1 MSQDIFLREFDLA
14 DIVSYKGRIDNS
26 MYSILKQVVH
36 KTMVP
41 ADCQWVSLAHR
52 SIGYIFS
59 SCETQ
64 T

>member
-1 MSQDIFLREFDLA
+1 MREVDLA
-14 DIVSYKGRIDNS
+14 DIVSFKGRIDIS
-26 MYSILKQVVH
+26 MYSMLKQVVH
-36 KTMVP
+36 KTMIVP